1 MIALIKDPINREAL
15 VRQLRKDY
23 DGAVITFDGV
33 VRNNAMGKTVRYLEY
48 EAYEPMA
55 LRQMEDIRRTAKE
68 RWPISEMAIV
78 HRLGRMEI
86 GESSVLI
93 VVTSPH
99 RRAAFEAC
107 RFGIDTLKQSVPIWK
122 KEFYTDGE
130 AWIEGQK

>member
-23 DGAVITFDGV
+23 DGAIITFDGV